1 MKKLIIMLTFSV
13 FGLTMLTGEYNTAGA
28 QTSTQKKKKWSSRKK
43 GALYG
48 AAAGAATGI
57 IISKK
62 DKKGALIG
70 AAAGAGTG
78 YLIGRQRDKKKGR
91 LPRN

>member
-13 FGLTMLTGEYNTAGA
+13 FGLTMFTGEFNTAGA
-28 QTSTQKKKKWSSRKK
+28 QTSTQKKKWSSRKK

>member
-1 MKKLIIMLTFSV
+1 MKKLIIMLVFSV
-13 FGLTMLTGEYNTAGA
+13 FGLAMFTGEYNTAGA
-28 QTSTQKKKKWSSRKK
+28 QTSTKKKKWSSRKK
-43 GALYG
+43 GAVYG

-57 IISKK
+57 IVSKK

-78 YLIGRQRDKKKGR
+78 YLIGRHKDKKKGR
-91 LPRN
+91 LPKH